1 VVRRRGGCSTTPGDR
16 AGCVR
21 GLAHGPLARRPSG
34 EPARDVYRDPLYHRP
49 NFRVLLSELD
59 LSADDYLLEVG
70 CGGGALL
77 EEALRSGCRAAAV
90 DHSAEMVQVAREANH
105 DAVAEGRLDVIEASA
120 DRLPFPDTTFTCAVM
135 TGVLGFLPDPVA
147 ALAEIRRVLARGGRL
162 AVLGSDPELRGTPA
176 APEPI
181 ARRLRFYDDEEL
193 GRIGREAGFTEVRV
207 ERRDLE
213 PFAREV
219 GVPQEHLPLFAG
231 TGARFLFAR
240 TG

>member
-1 VVRRRGGCSTTPGDR
+1 
-16 AGCVR
+16 
-21 GLAHGPLARRPSG
+21 
-34 EPARDVYRDPLYHRP
+34 
-49 NFRVLLSELD
+49 
-59 LSADDYLLEVG
+59 
-70 CGGGALL
+70 
-77 EEALRSGCRAAAV
+77 
-90 DHSAEMVQVAREANH
+90 
-105 DAVAEGRLDVIEASA
+105 
-120 DRLPFPDTTFTCAVM
+120 M

-147 ALAEIRRVLARGGRL
+147 ALAEIRRVLTRGGRL

-181 ARRLRFYDDEEL
+181 AGRLRFYDDEEL
-193 GRIGREAGFTEVRV
+193 GRFGREAGFTEVRV

-231 TGARFLFAR
+231 AGARFLFAR